1 MIRRPLSSY
10 WAPSLVAVR
19 LRAAVVGAS
28 IAPLLLVAPVQ
39 AQEVQQ
45 NADPLIKA
53 VEDFWHYGKV
63 ARYDLAV
70 AKAADITA
78 AAGNPIKVLEAF
90 EKVAGDRSDDL
101 NEWVIRWQ
109 GTPETKDVAN
119 QIAEIINKGRF
130 ERRGKPEF
138 IQSNIERL
146 STNARAYGL
155 AMVQLRESGELAV
168 PLMLDV
174 LKDPARQAQHG
185 AIRRAI
191 VDLGRY
197 AVNPLVAATETKDQ
211 QQLEVVIS
219 LLGNLGY
226 DSAVPYLVRIT
237 EAGPSDTIKTVAAR
251 ALEQLRYSG
260 SNTSADLFYELSE
273 KLYYDKSSLT
283 ADLRFPTANVWRVDG
298 DKGLL
303 RTPVPP
309 AIFNEIM
316 SMRAAEYALALN
328 TPQDAL
334 SLWLAAN
341 YKREAE
347 LPAGEKDATRAD
359 AQPNAHYYGV
369 TAGAKYLNAT
379 LARALHDRNNP
390 VALAAVKSLQEIAG
404 DSNFKSGDTQ
414 SIIDAMQYGDRRVRF
429 EAAFT
434 VAQALP
440 QSAFNGQELV
450 VPLLAEAISQTG
462 TPSVLAVL
470 PTQEAVNAI
479 VDALKRQGFVVT
491 GATSAAGALSASA
504 SLPAIDVVLISDE
517 LQPAEIE
524 TLLGLIAQSPKI
536 RAAGKLFIVK
546 SNASQWETRKVTDP
560 TISTTMSSDPSAL
573 KDVLTAAREASGALP
588 LDPALATQYAT
599 RAGEL
604 IKRLAISRG
613 QILDLTPARSTLLG
627 ALEDARPE
635 IIKLAGEG
643 LALLNSDDAQKGILL
658 KATTDATADD
668 VKVSLFKSTSVS
680 AKFWGNKLDAAQ
692 IEALDHVVKDAT
704 NPDVKSAAAEA
715 RGALNLPSDQAKTLI
730 VEQSRR

>member
-1 MIRRPLSSY
+1 MIRRL
-10 WAPSLVAVR
+10 APSLVATR
-19 LRAAVVGAS
+19 LRAAVLGAS
-28 IAPLLLVAPVQ
+28 IVTPLLLAAPVIH
-39 AQEVQQ
+39 AQQVQE
-45 NADPLIKA
+45 NADPLVKA

-70 AKAADITA
+70 AKAGDITA
-78 AAGNPIKVLEAF
+78 AAGDPIKVLEAF

-109 GTPETKDVAN
+109 GVPETKDVAG

-130 ERRGKPEF
+130 ERRAKPEF
-138 IQSNIERL
+138 IQSNIDRL
-146 STNARAYGL
+146 AINNRAYSL

-174 LKDPARQAQHG
+174 LKDPARQPEHG

-211 QQLEVVIS
+211 GQLELVIS

-226 DSAVPYLVRIT
+226 DSAVPYLVKIV
-237 EAGPSDTIKTVAAR
+237 ESGPSDAIKGVATR
-251 ALEQLRYSG
+251 ALEQVRHSG
-260 SNTSADLFYELSE
+260 NASAADLFYELSE

-298 DKGLL
+298 EKGLI
-303 RTPVPP
+303 RTTVPP

-328 TPQDAL
+328 TQQDAL

-347 LPAGEKDATRAD
+347 LPSGEKDATRAEG
-359 AQPNAHYYGV
+359 QPDAHYYGV
-369 TAGAKYLNAT
+369 TAGTQYLNAT
-379 LARALHDRNNP
+379 LARALGDKNNA

-404 DSNFKSGDTQ
+404 DSNFKAGNTR
-414 SIIDAMQYGDRRVRF
+414 SIIEAMQYGDRRVRF

-434 VAQALP
+434 IAQALP
-440 QSAFNGQELV
+440 QSGFEGQELV

-470 PTQEAVNAI
+470 PTQDAVNAL
-479 VDALKRQGFVVT
+479 VEPLKGQGFSVT

-504 SLPAIDVVLISDE
+504 SLPAIDVVLISDD

-524 TLLGLIAQSPKI
+524 TLLGLIAQSPKV
-536 RAAGKLFIVK
+536 RAAGKLFMVK
-546 SNASQWETRKVTDP
+546 SNATQWESRKATDS
-560 TISTTMSSDPSAL
+560 TISTTTLTDPSAL
-573 KDVLTAAREASGALP
+573 KDVITQARDASGALP
-588 LDPALATQYAT
+588 LDPALATTYAT
-599 RAGEL
+599 RAGEH

-613 QILDLTPARSTLLG
+613 QVLDLTPARSTLLG
-627 ALEDARPE
+627 ALEDTRPE

-643 LALLNSDDAQKGILL
+643 LALLNNADAQKGMLL
-658 KATTDATADD
+658 KATTEATADD
-668 VKVSLFKSTSVS
+668 VKVSLFKSVATS
-680 AKFWGNKLDAAQ
+680 AKFWGNQLDAPQ
-692 IEALDHVVKDAT
+692 IEALDRVVKEAA